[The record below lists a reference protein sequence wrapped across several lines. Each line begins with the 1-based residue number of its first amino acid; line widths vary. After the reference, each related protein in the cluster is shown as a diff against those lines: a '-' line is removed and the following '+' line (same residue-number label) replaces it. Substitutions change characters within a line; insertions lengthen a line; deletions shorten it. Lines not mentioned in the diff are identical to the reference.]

1 MNYNVEIDSNSIHEF
16 GKNIIVE
23 GNNFI
28 SILDDVIHEV
38 DETETFLSTPTG
50 KLLKERL
57 SEYLNISRTLVNDK
71 YIDYSNTIERI
82 ANIYDN
88 TNDNIKKRVGI

>member
-38 DETETFLSTPTG
+38 DEMETFLSTPTG

>member
-38 DETETFLSTPTG
+38 DEMETFLSTPTG

-88 TNDNIKKRVGI
+88 TNDNIKKRIGI